1 MGSGCPGRAI
11 VTTKVM
17 VPATARE
24 TEGQAALQHNKAR
37 RMRQPVLVMVAHTE
51 TNIRIFLR
59 LPHYLK
65 CFTV

>member
-51 TNIRIFLR
+51 TNTSEFFLGY
-59 LPHYLK
+59 PII
-65 CFTV
+65 